1 MCNNFS
7 FLCLALLLLLV
18 SLKTVAGRSTGHINK
33 FESLMNSGDHKG
45 AHHIAEEL
53 TRQMPNDGYS
63 WCVARVNDSAT
74 KVPRTSASSNA
85 LFRYLLAIAL
95 EVLGKD
101 AERMFQVLQQAV
113 NCHHYPPPPPA
124 HLRLKQ
130 MYEDRGQMEEAG
142 YMLLAGAEAHPDN
155 YQIWMEMCFLLL
167 RMLSRSCLRVC
178 QTAMRL
184 SSPMAA
190 QDRAYSGLNSGGPQ
204 EAIGIFALSDHQP
217 DIGLFWLLRSMH
229 AQLKLHR
236 ALRPRL
242 RTTFWALVARARL
255 LAWDISIPQSDDFF
269 SKLTSFPA
277 KEIYESIVAFHF
289 LEAGGPP
296 EMVLWLMTLLA
307 TK

>member
-1 MCNNFS
+1 MIHPLS
-7 FLCLALLLLLV
+7 F
-18 SLKTVAGRSTGHINK
+18 
-33 FESLMNSGDHKG
+33 
-45 AHHIAEEL
+45 
-53 TRQMPNDGYS
+53 
-63 WCVARVNDSAT
+63 
-74 KVPRTSASSNA
+74 RTCASSNA
-85 LFRYLLAIAL
+85 DFRYLLAVAL
-95 EVLGKD
+95 EAQGND

-113 NCHHYPPPPPA
+113 NCYQYPPPPPA

-130 MYEDRGQMEEAG
+130 MYEDRGQLEEAG

-178 QTAMRL
+178 QTAMRV
-184 SSPMAA
+184 SSPMAF
-190 QDRAYSGLNSGGPQ
+190 QDRSHSGLMATGGPQ

-217 DIGLFWLLRSMH
+217 DIGLFWLMRSMH

-236 ALRPRL
+236 GLSPGKPRL

-255 LAWDISIPQSDDFF
+255 LAWDISIPQSEDFF

-289 LEAGGPP
+289 LEAGGPS
-296 EMVLWLMTLLA
+296 EMILWLMKLIA